1 MPHDKGD
8 TRIVLLVIGLAVALF
23 VLDLAL
29 PLGVAAGAPYVA
41 VVMVAGWSSN
51 ARFPLYVATGCAVLT
66 VCGFFLSPPGV
77 EIWKVAVNRGLSI
90 FAIGSTGWLAWLR
103 RGIEEQ
109 RREEHRLLK
118 AAYEELDA
126 FVRTVS
132 HDLRGS
138 LTPIIG
144 YADYLRTE
152 YEKCLGESG
161 CNAARAIGTRGKSML
176 VLMEDLLTLSR
187 VGHLPPPEQPQF
199 AAAAVQAA
207 LRTLEGYDAVELRLA
222 SLPSVRVPATLLEQL
237 FANLLSNAFRYAGAK
252 GAPIEIGG
260 KRQGDRVV
268 FWVCDHGPG
277 IPASERQRI
286 FEVFYR
292 GSAGEGLSGT
302 GVGLATVKKIARLFD
317 GHAWVEETPGGGATF
332 KIEMRGV

>member
-109 RREEHRLLK
+109 RREEHRLLTK
-118 AAYEELDA
+118 
-126 FVRTVS
+126 
-132 HDLRGS
+132 
-138 LTPIIG
+138 
-144 YADYLRTE
+144 
-152 YEKCLGESG
+152 
-161 CNAARAIGTRGKSML
+161 N
-176 VLMEDLLTLSR
+176 
-187 VGHLPPPEQPQF
+187 
-199 AAAAVQAA
+199 
-207 LRTLEGYDAVELRLA
+207 
-222 SLPSVRVPATLLEQL
+222 
-237 FANLLSNAFRYAGAK
+237 
-252 GAPIEIGG
+252 
-260 KRQGDRVV
+260 
-268 FWVCDHGPG
+268 
-277 IPASERQRI
+277 
-286 FEVFYR
+286 
-292 GSAGEGLSGT
+292 
-302 GVGLATVKKIARLFD
+302 
-317 GHAWVEETPGGGATF
+317 
-332 KIEMRGV
+332 